1 MTVSTT
7 ERRRHARQ
15 AMNLSVTCC
24 HLEQSSDTS
33 GSCLGKISDASMG
46 GVRVQVNSDI
56 NLIVGNK
63 LVLLVI
69 PKEDNH
75 TSSHELPGEI
85 RGEVVW
91 QNPHQRSFGLKFL
104 L

>member
-1 MTVSTT
+1 MTVSAI
-7 ERRRHARQ
+7 ERRRHVRQ
-15 AMNLSVTCC
+15 AMNISVTCC
-24 HLEQSSDTS
+24 HLEQSTDTT
-33 GSCLGKISDASMG
+33 GFCLGEISDASMG

-63 LVLLVI
+63 LVLLVT

-75 TSSHELPGEI
+75 TPNHEFPGEI
-85 RGEVVW
+85 KGEVVW
-91 QNPHQRSFGLKFL
+91 QNPQQRSFGLKFL

>member
-7 ERRRHARQ
+7 ERRCHVRQ

-24 HLEQSSDTS
+24 HLDRNSDTTDS
-33 GSCLGKISDASMG
+33 SLGKIRDASMG

-63 LVLLVI
+63 LVLLVT

-75 TSSHELPGEI
+75 ITSHEFPGEI
-85 RGEVVW
+85 KGEVVW